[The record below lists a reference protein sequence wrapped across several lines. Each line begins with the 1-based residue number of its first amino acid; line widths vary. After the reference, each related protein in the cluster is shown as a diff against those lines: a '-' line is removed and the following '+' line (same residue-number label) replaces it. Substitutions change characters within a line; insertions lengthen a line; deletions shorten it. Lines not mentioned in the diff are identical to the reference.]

1 MTENVDT
8 EREEAPKKV
17 KRDRVATVLVGTW
30 TDSVDS
36 DRLKNVLDGD
46 IPFDERTMLDDDTDE
61 GSVEEHEP
69 VKAGAGH

>member
-1 MTENVDT
+1 M
-8 EREEAPKKV
+8 

-46 IPFDERTMLDDDTDE
+46 IPFDEDTDE
-61 GSVEEHEP
+61 GSVEEHET

>member
-1 MTENVDT
+1 M
-8 EREEAPKKV
+8 
-17 KRDRVATVLVGTW
+17 
-30 TDSVDS
+30 DS

>member
-46 IPFDERTMLDDDTDE
+46 IPFDEDTDE
-61 GSVEEHEP
+61 GSVEEHET